1 MTFSFEYSEDESKII
16 FSQRSAVFL
25 IILSSESFCQVFE
38 LLLVFCYSEFT
49 WVVSLVILLLFS
61 KQKELASKTDCPRMC
76 AYKLVTV
83 KFKWFGLQTKVEN
96 FIHDVRATC

>member
-1 MTFSFEYSEDESKII
+1 MTFSFEYSGNESKII
-16 FSQRSAVFL
+16 FSQPFAVFL

-38 LLLVFCYSEFT
+38 VTDFCYSEFT

-96 FIHDVRATC
+96 FIHDVRVTC